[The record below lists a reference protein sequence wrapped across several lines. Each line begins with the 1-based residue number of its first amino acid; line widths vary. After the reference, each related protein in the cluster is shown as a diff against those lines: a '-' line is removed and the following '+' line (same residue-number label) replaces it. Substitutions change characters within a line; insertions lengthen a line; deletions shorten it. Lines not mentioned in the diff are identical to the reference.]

1 MAVIPSSPAAP
12 AANPLARIRDAQEL
26 LKASAFAAAGA
37 IGPQTSLLA
46 AH

>member
-1 MAVIPSSPAAP
+1 MAVIPSSPAAQ
-12 AANPLARIRDAQEL
+12 AANPLALMRDAQEP

-37 IGPQTSLLA
+37 IGPQASLLA